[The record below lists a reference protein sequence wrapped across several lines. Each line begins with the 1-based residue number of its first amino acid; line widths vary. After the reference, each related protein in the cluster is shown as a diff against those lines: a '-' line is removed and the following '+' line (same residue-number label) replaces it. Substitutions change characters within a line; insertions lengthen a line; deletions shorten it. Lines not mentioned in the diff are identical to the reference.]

1 MTASR
6 ITIVARVVA
15 RPDAVEAVKAELLKL
30 VGPTRQEHGC
40 IEYTLH
46 QDNDNP
52 ALFLFYETWENP
64 ESIEKHLNSEHFTA
78 YVAALDGL
86 LEEKI
91 VHKMA
96 RIA

>member
-1 MTASR
+1 MTMPR
-6 ITIVARVVA
+6 VTIVARVVA
-15 RPDAVEAVKAELLKL
+15 RPDVVESVKAELLKL
-30 VGPTRQEHGC
+30 VGPTRQESGC
-40 IEYTLH
+40 VEYSLH
-46 QDNDNP
+46 QDIDNP

-64 ESIEKHLNSEHFTA
+64 ESIEKHLNSEHFRA

-91 VHKMA
+91 VHRMT

>member
-1 MTASR
+1 MTGSR

-15 RPDAVEAVKAELLKL
+15 RLSAVEAVKAELLKL
-30 VGPTRQEHGC
+30 VGPTRLEQGC

-46 QDNDNP
+46 QDNGNP

-64 ESIEKHLNSEHFTA
+64 ESIAAHLDSEHFKA

-91 VHKMA
+91 VHKMT